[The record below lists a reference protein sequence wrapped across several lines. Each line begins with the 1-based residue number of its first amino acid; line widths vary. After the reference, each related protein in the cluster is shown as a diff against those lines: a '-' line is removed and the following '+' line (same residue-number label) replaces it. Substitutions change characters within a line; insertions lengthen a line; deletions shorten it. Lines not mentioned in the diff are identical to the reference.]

1 MCGAGQIVIEVKSS
15 LLRALL
21 IEFTHQKMD
30 SLADLSAKL
39 ASFESMETSHII
51 WEVFSA
57 LVSLGVWTYQ
67 LWPLFKACWNRIRE
81 ILLPEG
87 NLAEQDFLESYP

>member
-1 MCGAGQIVIEVKSS
+1 MCGAGQIAIEVKSS

-30 SLADLSAKL
+30 SLADISAEL
-39 ASFESMETSHII
+39 ASLESMETSHII

-81 ILLPEG
+81 VLLPQG
-87 NLAEQDFLESYP
+87 NLAEQDFLENYP

>member
-1 MCGAGQIVIEVKSS
+1 MCGAGQIAIEVKSS

-21 IEFTHQKMD
+21 IEFTHQKMY

-67 LWPLFKACWNRIRE
+67 L
-81 ILLPEG
+81 
-87 NLAEQDFLESYP
+87 

>member
-1 MCGAGQIVIEVKSS
+1 MCGAGQIAIEVKSS

-21 IEFTHQKMD
+21 IEFPHQKMD

-51 WEVFSA
+51 
-57 LVSLGVWTYQ
+57 
-67 LWPLFKACWNRIRE
+67 
-81 ILLPEG
+81 
-87 NLAEQDFLESYP
+87 

>member
-1 MCGAGQIVIEVKSS
+1 MCGAGQIAIEVKSS

-51 WEVFSA
+51 LEVFSA

-67 LWPLFKACWNRIRE
+67 LWALFKACRNRNRE
-81 ILLPEG
+81 ILLPQG
-87 NLAEQDFLESYP
+87 NLAEQDFLENYP

>member
-1 MCGAGQIVIEVKSS
+1 MCGAGQIATEVKSS

-30 SLADLSAKL
+30 SLADISAEL
-39 ASFESMETSHII
+39 ASLESMETSHII

-81 ILLPEG
+81 ILLPQG
-87 NLAEQDFLESYP
+87 NLAEQGFLENYP